1 MKSRDSVFFSNRL
14 TGLCLA
20 LGGLCFSAGCGP
32 DKEEIIREKVAER
45 VTTFKQ
51 KETAKC
57 REALLS
63 TAEHIV
69 DSLLLSE
76 ALLGVSDSL
85 ARSRPVKPVKP
96 QAVPTIDSSPVEPL
110 FKH

>member
-1 MKSRDSVFFSNRL
+1 MAGVARAANPSDADAIARIY
-14 TGLCLA
+14 
-20 LGGLCFSAGCGP
+20 SAG
-32 DKEEIIREKVAER
+32 IAER
-45 VTTFKQ
+45 VATFKQ